1 MVEFLKIFLPI
12 YATIFFFAVF
22 LLRTAIVW
30 QKTGINAFVLLKQGG
45 TYGVIG
51 VYFKLLPLASFLA
64 VVSYSFFPSMYD
76 FLAPFHWLENQLIV
90 FVGIFFLII
99 SLFWIWVAQTQMGN
113 SWRIGIDEQRKTEL
127 ITTGMFSISRNP
139 IFLGMKVNLLAFFL
153 VIPNAVTL
161 TVVVTGFALIDIQ
174 VRLEEQHLLNLNDD
188 SYQNYYKKVRRWL

>member
-30 QKTGINAFVLLKQGG
+30 LKTGINAFVLLKQGG

-113 SWRIGIDEQRKTEL
+113 SWRIGIDEQRKMEL

-139 IFLGMKVNLLAFFL
+139 IFLGMKVNLLGFFL

>member
-51 VYFKLLPLASFLA
+51 VYFKLLPHASFLA

-76 FLAPFHWLENQLIV
+76 ILAPFHWLENQLIV

-113 SWRIGIDEQRKTEL
+113 SWRIGIDEQRKMEL

-139 IFLGMKVNLLAFFL
+139 IFLGMKVNLLGFFL

>member
-45 TYGVIG
+45 TYGAIG

-113 SWRIGIDEQRKTEL
+113 SWRIGIDEQRKMEL

>member
-113 SWRIGIDEQRKTEL
+113 SWRIGIDEQRKMEL

-139 IFLGMKVNLLAFFL
+139 IFLGMKVNLLGFFL

-161 TVVVTGFALIDIQ
+161 TVAVTGFALIDIQ
-174 VRLEEQHLLNLNDD
+174 VRLEEQYLLNLNDD
-188 SYQNYYKKVRRWL
+188 SYRNYCKKVRRWL

>member
-139 IFLGMKVNLLAFFL
+139 IFLGMKVNLLGFFL

>member
-99 SLFWIWVAQTQMGN
+99 SLFWIWVAQTQMGK

-139 IFLGMKVNLLAFFL
+139 IFLGMKVNLLGFFL
-153 VIPNAVTL
+153 VIPNAITL
-161 TVVVTGFALIDIQ
+161 TVVVTGFALLNIQ
-174 VRLEEQHLLNLNDD
+174 VRLEEQHLSNLHDD
-188 SYQNYYKKVRRWL
+188 SYQNYYRKVRRWL

>member
-99 SLFWIWVAQTQMGN
+99 SLFWIWVAQTQMGK

-161 TVVVTGFALIDIQ
+161 TVVVTGFAIIDIQ

>member
-76 FLAPFHWLENQLIV
+76 FLAPFHWLENHLIV

-139 IFLGMKVNLLAFFL
+139 IFLGMKVNLLGFFL

>member
-113 SWRIGIDEQRKTEL
+113 SWRIGIDEQRKMEL

-139 IFLGMKVNLLAFFL
+139 IFLGMKVNLLGFFL

>member
-99 SLFWIWVAQTQMGN
+99 SLFWIWVAQTQMGK

>member
-30 QKTGINAFVLLKQGG
+30 QKSGINAFVLLKQGG

-76 FLAPFHWLENQLIV
+76 FLVPFHWLENQLIV

-99 SLFWIWVAQTQMGN
+99 SLFWIWVAQTQMGK

>member
-30 QKTGINAFVLLKQGG
+30 QKIGINAFVLLKQGG

-139 IFLGMKVNLLAFFL
+139 IFLGMKVNLLGFFL

>member
-113 SWRIGIDEQRKTEL
+113 SWRIGIDEQRKMEL

-153 VIPNAVTL
+153 VIPN
-161 TVVVTGFALIDIQ
+161 TGPT
-174 VRLEEQHLLNLNDD
+174 
-188 SYQNYYKKVRRWL
+188 QNSNHKNKGSGCLQ

>member
-51 VYFKLLPLASFLA
+51 VYFKLLPFASFLA

-113 SWRIGIDEQRKTEL
+113 SWRIGIDEQRKMEL

-139 IFLGMKVNLLAFFL
+139 IFLGMKVNLLGFFL

>member
-1 MVEFLKIFLPI
+1 MTEFLRIFLPI
-12 YATIFFFAVF
+12 YYAIFFFAVF

-113 SWRIGIDEQRKTEL
+113 SWRIGIDEQRKMEL

-139 IFLGMKVNLLAFFL
+139 IFLGMKVNLLGFFL

>member
-139 IFLGMKVNLLAFFL
+139 IFLGMKVNLLGFFL

-174 VRLEEQHLLNLNDD
+174 VRLEEQHLLNLNDA

>member
-99 SLFWIWVAQTQMGN
+99 SLFWIWVAQTQMGK

-139 IFLGMKVNLLAFFL
+139 IFLGMKVNLLGFFL